1 MSKHI
6 TECLNSY
13 LDGELKGS
21 QLHHVQTHLAECQ
34 VCRAELRSLERL
46 SGLLHEIPQPE
57 FISPELLAAQVN
69 LRLPHQQTTTS
80 GKKILEIG
88 WWMIPVGL
96 LATWVFMSTS
106 FFVNDIL
113 SAASN
118 LGLLSSFSNWLV
130 LGSSN
135 EAFWSATLGQ
145 FGILSGNSLN
155 WVASTEALQGHLY
168 RKSLYK
174 FRSRCSI

>member
-1 MSKHI
+1 
-6 TECLNSY
+6 
-13 LDGELKGS
+13 
-21 QLHHVQTHLAECQ
+21 
-34 VCRAELRSLERL
+34 
-46 SGLLHEIPQPE
+46 LLHEIPQPE

-155 WVASTEALQGHLY
+155 WVASTEAFTRTSLPQITLQVSIALLY
-168 RKSLYK
+168 LSWIAIWWARH
-174 FRSRCSI
+174 RRHARQPHI